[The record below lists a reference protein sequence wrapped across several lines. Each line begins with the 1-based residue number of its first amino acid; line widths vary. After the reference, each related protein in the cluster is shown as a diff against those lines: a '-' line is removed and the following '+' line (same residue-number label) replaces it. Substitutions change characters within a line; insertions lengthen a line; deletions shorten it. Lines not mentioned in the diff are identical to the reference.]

1 MSMER
6 KTSYGMLRE
15 ACSRSKAAEKLLG
28 YLESSLSISPFS
40 FEFFDVGDADSRTCY
55 MAGLCDG
62 LVAILDDD
70 VFNDKITI
78 MSTLMATFW
87 DET

>member
-1 MSMER
+1 MAIE
-6 KTSYGMLRE
+6 KLTSYGMLRK
-15 ACSRSKAAEKLLG
+15 ACDGNETAEKLLG
-28 YLESSLSISPFS
+28 YIETTLIHYPFS
-40 FEFFDVGDADSRTCY
+40 FEFFDVGDADSHTCY
-55 MAGLCDG
+55 MAGLCEG

-87 DET
+87 AEP